1 MKPSRKKHLCRIC
14 HITLATFLSVY
25 VSAQNIQKGGWQDFG
40 ITQEDTVIHINC
52 TDLSTNNRSHLFYAD
67 FRHSFEISFSA
78 CFNTQL
84 TEQVFLCKEGLKGEI
99 FADLMIG
106 FDPGTEQI
114 FAEIKDNRQKL
125 HRIFAG
131 EKAEKDPDRQ
141 IMRHG

>member
-78 CFNTQL
+78 CFRTSLFPHPPIRQTTISRTKKL
-84 TEQVFLCKEGLKGEI
+84 LKYFLITIPLSCVYIYSYEYNI
-99 FADLMIG
+99 FINSLQYTA
-106 FDPGTEQI
+106 F
-114 FAEIKDNRQKL
+114 
-125 HRIFAG
+125 
-131 EKAEKDPDRQ
+131 
-141 IMRHG
+141 